1 MVKIELAVSSQD
13 KQGEIHINEP
23 ESVALFLR
31 SGQRSKLQ
39 NIQSRTHWFPY
50 QFNISFANNYSSL
63 SNVVAAIPSQ
73 SIDRQSASPVPVF
86 IFTGALR
93 L

>member
-1 MVKIELAVSSQD
+1 MIKIELAAGSQD
-13 KQGEIHINEP
+13 KHGEIHINKP

-31 SGQRSKLQ
+31 SGQGNKIQ

-50 QFNISFANNYSSL
+50 LFNISFANNYSSL
-63 SNVVAAIPSQ
+63 SNVVAAIPFQ
-73 SIDRQSASPVPVF
+73 SIDRQSALPVPVF